1 MRFSLMVFLLTVA
14 MMNQAYA
21 NWIQFGDQSLPCASQ
36 YDVVQAKS
44 LYTAQV
50 LDNGTGKLHFIKNPA
65 TDKQCASD
73 ATKCREDA
81 YLIPGDRVIVSSG
94 TDELSCVLYVSPKG
108 TSKMGF
114 LPANCLDFETNVF
127 AKFDT
132 PEMQGDWTTGNSTIT
147 ISGRE
152 SSFVMIDGEASNGP
166 PSYHTGSIMGPAFL
180 QPEGMLAGYEDNHY
194 DGSEPASG
202 TPGSFDGCRVRLRSL
217 THFMVV
223 EDNDSCGGQG
233 VSFSG
238 VYIKTNETETPTK

>member
-21 NWIQFGDQSLPCASQ
+21 NWIQFGDQSLPCSSQ
-36 YDVVQAKS
+36 YDVVQAKN
-44 LYTAQV
+44 LYTATV
-50 LDNGTGKLHFIKNPA
+50 LDNGTGKLHFVKNPA

-73 ATKCREDA
+73 GTKCEEDA

-94 TDELSCVLYVSPKG
+94 TAELSCVLYISAKG
-108 TSKMGF
+108 NSKMGL
-114 LPANCLDFETNVF
+114 LPARCLDFETNVF

-132 PEMQGDWTTGNSTIT
+132 QEMQGSWKTGNSTIT
-147 ISGRE
+147 ISGGE
-152 SSFVMIDGEASNGP
+152 NSSFVMIEGDAGNGP

-180 QPEGMLAGYEDNHY
+180 QPEGMLAGYQDNHY
-194 DGSEPASG
+194 DGTEPAMG
-202 TPGSFDGCRVRLRSL
+202 TPEPDDGCRVRLRSL

-223 EDNDSCGGQG
+223 EDNDRCGGQG

-238 VYIKTNETETPTK
+238 VYVKPSEAGK